1 MGELIL
7 ALAYFA
13 AIYLGNNL
21 KPKMLTERIHLVSKA
36 TFGMPTFFNYVL
48 ADGIY
53 ILLFPDKIGIKGVQK
68 AKRPDFQFSSSF
80 WEEWG

>member
-1 MGELIL
+1 
-7 ALAYFA
+7 
-13 AIYLGNNL
+13 
-21 KPKMLTERIHLVSKA
+21 
-36 TFGMPTFFNYVL
+36 MPTFFNYVL